1 MDIPCPNVYRPRRP
15 QDQPLYKLV
24 AQNLDTFYEA
34 YDHSFLDT
42 HGPLTKTS
50 IRALEGFLRC
60 GRLAFGF
67 GRARCTDCGHESL
80 VPFSCQLR
88 GVCPSCQQKR
98 AEILCRV
105 VREEVIEP
113 VAHRQLVFVLPRN
126 LRRLFYGQEMLTL
139 LCRTAV
145 DATTEFYRT
154 GLGLQDLKVGMMVI
168 PQFFGDRLNH
178 HLHLHSLISDGAFD
192 TEGNFYRLAMDME
205 HDIAAL
211 NTLWTKRVL
220 DALVKNKR
228 MTPQHR
234 DDRLQWRHT
243 GFSVDGSVKVTAG
256 DHGRLERLIRYMAR
270 PAIAFD
276 RVSYDANTGKVVVR
290 GAKKRAGMRKV
301 VAQYYALEFLSLL
314 ALQVP
319 PPRTHMVR
327 YYGYYSNAA
336 RGKRRKRDEGADS
349 PNPQQEETPSP
360 KASLRRMRW
369 AELIRKVFEVEPL
382 ACPKCPGEMKLIAFI
397 TQRQSDVIEK
407 ILTQLGEDDS
417 PPKATG
423 PPIWLQRLQAA
434 EHNVVYAHVY
444 DVDDAPKEENYD
456 VVTIDYDMNWG
467 S

>member
-67 GRARCTDCGHESL
+67 GRARCADCGHESL

-88 GVCPSCQQKR
+88 GICPSCQQKR

-126 LRRLFYGQEMLTL
+126 LRGIFHGRDMLTL

-145 DATTEFYRT
+145 DATKEFHRT
-154 GLGLQDLKVGMMVI
+154 ALGNQDLELGMMVI
-168 PQFFGDRLNH
+168 PQLFGDRLNH

-192 TEGNFYRLAMDME
+192 AEGNFYRLAMDME

-211 NTLWTKRVL
+211 NKLWTKRVL
-220 DALVKNKR
+220 DALVENNC
-228 MTPQHR
+228 MTPHHR
-234 DDRLQWRHT
+234 NDRLQWKHT
-243 GFSVDGSVKVTAG
+243 GFSVDGSVKVMAG
-256 DHGRLERLIRYMAR
+256 DHGRLERLVRYMAR

-276 RVSYDANTGKVVVR
+276 RVTYDAHTGKVVVR
-290 GAKKRAGMRKV
+290 SAKKRAGMRKV
-301 VAQYYALEFLSLL
+301 VARYNALEFLSLL

-319 PPRTHMVR
+319 PPRAHMVR

-336 RGKRRKRDEGADS
+336 RGKRRKREEAEHS
-349 PNPQQEETPSP
+349 PTPQQEQTPSP

-369 AELIRKVFEVEPL
+369 AELIRKVFEVDPL
-382 ACPKCPGEMKLIAFI
+382 ACPKCPGEMKLIAVI

-407 ILTQLGEDDS
+407 ILTHLGEDDS

-423 PPIWLQRLQAA
+423 PPIWVQRLQAA
-434 EHNVVYAHVY
+434 KHNQAYAHVY
-444 DVDDAPKEENYD
+444 DVDDGHNEGNSD
-456 VVTIDYDMNWG
+456 VVSIDYGVNWG
-467 S
+467 A